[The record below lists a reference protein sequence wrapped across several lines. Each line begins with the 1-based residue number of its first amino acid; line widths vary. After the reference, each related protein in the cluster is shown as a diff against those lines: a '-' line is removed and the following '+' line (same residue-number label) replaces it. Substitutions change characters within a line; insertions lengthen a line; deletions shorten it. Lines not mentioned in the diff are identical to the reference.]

1 MKRTKIA
8 SEALSEPE
16 LSAVLNAALPDPRLY
31 RMILLAVTHGLRA
44 EELCKLRPG
53 DVSGG
58 FLLIRHFKTKEV
70 DQHSLTPEEKCLLST
85 WIPASPLSLFGMP
98 YATFYYKFRGLA
110 ERCALPQSKQSHLRF
125 WSMLTQLY
133 LCRRRDRMSASR
145 RVEWTP
151 GCPVLAGWRPSPHRS
166 SPKHIEKRR
175 PSSPCSGGAVAR
187 VRSAQSSSAARAAG
201 VGTAPSADGQHN
213 GGSTAASLR
222 SPGTLAPPPYRQ
234 SM

>member
-110 ERCALPQSKQSHLRF
+110 ERCALPQSKQSPHCLRH
-125 WSMLTQLY
+125 T
-133 LCRRRDRMSASR
+133 C
-145 RVEWTP
+145 
-151 GCPVLAGWRPSPHRS
+151 
-166 SPKHIEKRR
+166 IKRAIAR
-175 PSSPCSGGAVAR
+175 GIPIPAVQR
-187 VRSAQSSSAARAAG
+187 FVRHS
-201 VGTAPSADGQHN
+201 
-213 GGSTAASLR
+213 
-222 SPGTLAPPPYRQ
+222 TLAATSRYTKF
-234 SM
+234 STLEACELILG